1 MKSSNWFDFKTTYLT
16 GNQYFGRYVVS
27 MFLMIFIVPGI
38 WLLSST
44 VYKRSKSLGWS
55 RVNAI
60 IGAVIF
66 PIIVLLV
73 WISRFLNED
82 YSIFHLI
89 LAIIHFVL
97 WFSDGIGFISQK
109 QDEQIRVYGNN
120 DLISEQDVVNIDDI
134 EQNINIQLN
143 TFASSEIVETDESV
157 DSRLVNSDLEN
168 NAQKNDK
175 NPKNSNLDIEP
186 YEF

>member
-55 RVNAI
+55 HMNAI
-60 IGAVIF
+60 LGAVIF
-66 PIIVLLV
+66 PIIVLFV
-73 WISRFLNED
+73 WISRVLNEE
-82 YSIFHLI
+82 YSIFNLI
-89 LAIIHFVL
+89 LAIIHFML

-109 QDEQIRVYGNN
+109 QDDGGRAYENN
-120 DLISEQDVVNIDDI
+120 DLILENGVNGADNS
-134 EQNINIQLN
+134 EQNISAQLYTVASCENIE
-143 TFASSEIVETDESV
+143 ADEGV
-157 DSRLVNSDLEN
+157 DSSVVNSDLEN
-168 NAQKNDK
+168 TATKNNK
-175 NPKNSNLDIEP
+175 NNNLDIEP